1 MTGIDLLLMAAVVI
15 GAYVVYDYLQTRD
28 RWAQDEYER
37 RLQELEQVEEERD
50 ELQKALDAV
59 MLREDFQEAW
69 NIARAQREK
78 PRSIRELVDR
88 GK

>member
-28 RWAQDEYER
+28 RWFQDEYER
-37 RLQELEQVEEERD
+37 RVEERD
-50 ELQKALDAV
+50 QDDEPK
-59 MLREDFQEAW
+59 
-69 NIARAQREK
+69 
-78 PRSIRELVDR
+78 SIRELVDR

>member
-1 MTGIDLLLMAAVVI
+1 MTGLDLLLMAAVVI
-15 GAYVVYDYLQTRD
+15 AAYVVYDYLQTRD

-37 RLQELEQVEEERD
+37 RLQERD
-50 ELQKALDAV
+50 QDDE
-59 MLREDFQEAW
+59 
-69 NIARAQREK
+69 